1 MSEGTTKYAKG
12 TKDLMPQGL
21 HKRRIGRIPMAKIFA
36 LLVGLLCISSIA
48 FAQEENE
55 GGPCVRPTDKKLVK
69 QLDDASATNNPTDK
83 HRKLKELLDGNPE
96 CMECLYRT
104 GESAFQRARAGAGTY
119 AAGLKYLEEVKGK
132 CPDYHSGLYYA
143 LGQMYYAQDKFPE
156 AAEAFQKFLHFP
168 TDDPEK
174 IDKDIDKKTAEVE
187 LLLPELSFY
196 TEFYKDQRP
205 FNPRPVPGVDT
216 PADEYLPMLSPD
228 NELLFFTR
236 VSKHQAMGDRI
247 AQDVEELTE
256 SRRSA
261 GNGAY
266 DGGKAL
272 PPPFNTGDSYGGVT
286 VSLNNKELFVTV
298 CKPVTADFKN
308 CDIYRTHYETHM
320 DFGSGKQVFEW
331 GALTQLGPEINTEDG
346 WESQPSL
353 SADGRTLYFAS
364 LRRGSQGTDI
374 YSSKRDAKGT
384 WSQAEALP
392 APITTDGDEK
402 APFMHSDSR
411 TLYFAARPPVD
422 ENGKED
428 IASGHRGIG
437 GYDIFFSK
445 LNDDGSWSQP
455 KNLGNP
461 INTPQDDHGLVV
473 SADGHTA
480 YFASSRFKGPGGL
493 DIYGFDL
500 PKEARPEDIIIVQGD
515 VRDEQ
520 GHVVRDATVSI
531 TYMDTRKTE
540 VLKVDSLDGHY
551 AAVVNLKAGS
561 DVIVTVKK
569 PDHVFDSRSFSIEDT
584 ARGGVARVDMKLEK
598 IEVGKSYRVN
608 DLKYATNSAEITQS
622 SKYILDQLIVFLKEN
637 PSVKIEVQGHT
648 DNVGDL
654 ESNMALSKQRAYSV
668 VDYLQEHGVKTA
680 RLTAQGFGP
689 TKPLAS
695 NDTEAGKAENRRT
708 AFVITGR

>member
-1 MSEGTTKYAKG
+1 MELVFPRATQARNEMCRRVRGWILKVMS
-12 TKDLMPQGL
+12 
-21 HKRRIGRIPMAKIFA
+21 MAFA
-36 LLVGLLCISSIA
+36 ILCACSVA
-48 FAQEENE
+48 FAQEEGE
-55 GGPCVRPTDKKLVK
+55 PCDRPTDKKLVK
-69 QLDDASATNNPTDK
+69 LLDDAAAAKSPTDK
-83 HRKLKELLDGNPE
+83 HRKLKELLDANPE
-96 CMECLYRT
+96 CMECLYRV
-104 GESAFQRARAGAGTY
+104 GESAFQRARAGAGSY
-119 AAGLKYLEEVKGK
+119 AAGIKYLEEVKEK
-132 CPDYHSGLYYA
+132 CPEYHNGLYYA
-143 LGQMYYAQDKFPE
+143 LGQMYYAQDRFPE
-156 AAEAFQKFLHFP
+156 AAEAFEKFLHFP
-168 TDDPEK
+168 TDDAEK
-174 IDKDIDKKTAEVE
+174 FDKDVDKESAEVE
-187 LLLPELSFY
+187 RLLPELSFY

-205 FNPRPVPGVDT
+205 FVPRPVPGVDT

-228 NELLFFTR
+228 NDLLFFTR
-236 VSKHQAMGDRI
+236 VSKYQAMGDRF

-256 SRRSA
+256 SRRNPGTGQYDA
-261 GNGAY
+261 G
-266 DGGKAL
+266 KPL

-298 CKPVTADFKN
+298 CKPVTADYKN
-308 CDIYRTHYETHM
+308 CDIYRTHYQTHM
-320 DFGSGKQVFEW
+320 DFGTGKQVFEW
-331 GALTQLGPEINTEDG
+331 SALTDLGPNINTADG

-353 SADGRTLYFAS
+353 SADGRTLYFAT
-364 LRRGSQGTDI
+364 LRRGSRGTDI
-374 YSSKRDAKGT
+374 YFSKRDAKGE
-384 WSQAEALP
+384 WALAKP
-392 APITTDGDEK
+392 LPEPITTDGDEK

-411 TLYFAARPPVD
+411 TLYFAARPPLD
-422 ENGKED
+422 EKGKED
-428 IASGHRGIG
+428 LSNGHRGIG

-445 LNDDGSWSQP
+445 LNDDGSWTTP
-455 KNLGNP
+455 KNIGNP

-500 PKEARPEDIIIVQGD
+500 PKDARPEDIIIVNGD

-520 GHVVRDATVSI
+520 GNVVSDATVSI

-540 VLKVDSLDGHY
+540 VLKVDSADGHY
-551 AAVVNLKAGS
+551 AAVLNLRAGS

-608 DLKYATNSAEITQS
+608 DLKYATNSSEITGP
-622 SKYILDQLIVFLKEN
+622 SKYILDQLIIFLQEN
-637 PSVKIEVQGHT
+637 PTVKIEVQGHT

-654 ESNMALSKQRAYSV
+654 ESNMALSKQRAFSV
-668 VDYLQEHGVKTA
+668 VDYLQEHGVKTT

-689 TKPLAS
+689 TKPLAT
-695 NDTEAGKAENRRT
+695 NDTEAGRAENRRT